1 MPDNPIHASSFAGK
15 VSPGGKKWRKMLKIM
30 LDRLKEQKEDSNRR
44 VVEGLLTQQECDRS
58 DTQINIEI
66 RLMIYAYHMD
76 TRNAILEMKNFKV
89 LCQEKSAAILGIAQ
103 YELVVVNTNGVAK
116 TLTGDEAY
124 KTKMERCGDD
134 IKFYEKICRALVS
147 YDCFADK

>member
-1 MPDNPIHASSFAGK
+1 
-15 VSPGGKKWRKMLKIM
+15 M